1 MNLIR
6 GMPDSNSMMNGA
18 SNAKPPKVIWPDKFS
33 MKLTTD
39 TYVYN
44 TTIGMK
50 FDSFKN
56 KIWAQVNY
64 TSPIF
69 GGFEAFQLALLPNAK
84 NVSLKI
90 DDECKWAYVYDISY
104 IYLSLI
110 FNSWSYYTN
119 YMGLNAE
126 GLHEFHLID
135 YIQSQ
140 KVGNVTFL
148 FEEAP
153 DKSRVELVQ
162 IGVVNPKYK
171 TPLMLKVIEL
181 VTERP
186 DMKDED
192 FQFGKVK

>member
-1 MNLIR
+1 
-6 GMPDSNSMMNGA
+6 MMNGA
-18 SNAKPPKVIWPDKFS
+18 SNAKPPKVTWPDKFS
-33 MKLTTD
+33 MKLITD